1 MNQQYVDTVRLL
13 LTIAPAVFESQL
25 FAMKG
30 GTALNLFVQDL
41 PRLSVDIDVVVA
53 RHDLP
58 RDEALAV
65 IARELAAAKVRIE
78 KLGFAT
84 TLHQDKDGTE
94 AKMFVTDQVCEV
106 KVEVNFVFRGTVL
119 PVVRA
124 SLVSAAQDLLST
136 SVEIPM
142 LAVPELYGSKLVAAL
157 DRQHPRNLFDVM
169 WMYERFG
176 LPASFVDCFVAYLAG
191 HNRPIH
197 EVLFAKP
204 QPLASVYEAEF
215 RGMTSADVSLQ
226 QLESTRSRLFD
237 EIPRALTTDHQAFL
251 LSLVEGA
258 PDWSRM
264 PFAHLQELPAIRWK
278 LLNLEKLKK
287 RSANRYAEQHA
298 HLKAGFAALAGQK
311 R

>member
-1 MNQQYVDTVRLL
+1 
-13 LTIAPAVFESQL
+13 
-25 FAMKG
+25 MKG

-58 RDEALAV
+58 RDEALAA
-65 IARELAAAKVRIE
+65 IKKELAAAKVRIE

-84 TLHQDKDGTE
+84 TIHQNKDGTE
-94 AKMFVTDQVCEV
+94 AKMFVTDQVSEV

-119 PVVRA
+119 PVVRT
-124 SLVSAAQDLLST
+124 SLTAAAQELFSAN
-136 SVEIPM
+136 VEIPM

-157 DRQHPRNLFDVM
+157 DRQHPRDLFDVM
-169 WMYERFG
+169 CMYERFG
-176 LPASFVDCFVAYLAG
+176 LQASFVDCFVAYLAG

-215 RGMTSADVSLQ
+215 RGMTSSDVSLD
-226 QLESTRSRLFD
+226 QLEATRKRLF
-237 EIPRALTTDHQAFL
+237 EELPKALTADHQAFL

-258 PDWSRM
+258 PNWSRM
-264 PFAHLQELPAIRWK
+264 PFPHLQELPAIRWK

-287 RSANRYAEQHA
+287 SSSRRYTEQHE
-298 HLKAGFAALAGQK
+298 HLKAGFAALAAQK
-311 R
+311 S